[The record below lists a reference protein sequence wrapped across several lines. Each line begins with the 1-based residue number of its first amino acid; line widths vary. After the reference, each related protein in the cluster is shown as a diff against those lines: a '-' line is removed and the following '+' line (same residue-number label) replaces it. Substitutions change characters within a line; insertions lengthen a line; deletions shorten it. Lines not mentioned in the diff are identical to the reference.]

1 MRSFYDRSMK
11 KDIRRLFV
19 WTIITSLLT
28 VSLIIFYYWRI
39 SVNDMIVE
47 MQAELSQSIHREIE
61 NFIAVPMQMNE
72 RNRYALEKGIIDL
85 KSPEEMVR
93 FFAGVMHGADETIY
107 SFSFGTADGRYYG
120 VRRNKENV
128 LEFMRSDPSTK
139 GESVYYALDE
149 EDIPVYPVFSAGV
162 FDVRQRDWFISAKT
176 MQHPVFSPVYKH
188 FVLQDL
194 AVSAASPVYD
204 RNGKFMGVL
213 GTHSTLAKINKELRE
228 LLQEKQSVAYIVER
242 NTGELI
248 ANTEAEPDFI
258 LLSENA
264 VERVRIADI
273 KNMAIRQGY
282 EQYMKTGRK
291 ISDENGIYVNVSSFQ
306 QEGLDWLIIT
316 AVPEPASVGDI
327 RRSIVLAVCL
337 SLLLVLLEGYIWK
350 KKIDHC
356 LLPISDLV
364 QITEKFSAGDFS
376 CRAEVKE
383 KNELAQLAD
392 AFNQMAVR
400 IAGLIDGLEQKV
412 FLRTQALEEKNKAL
426 LQAKAELEMALEI
439 DFLTGLYNRK
449 FLIQKMEKAIE
460 AFATERKSFAVLMM
474 DVDHF
479 KRINDAYGHD
489 CGDAVLKQLA
499 VLMKNT
505 FGDVGYT
512 GRWGGEEFL
521 AFLPDVD
528 QKTAMSLAQK
538 VCQEIRESIFPCGK
552 EKIHLTMTMG
562 AAVYEEEEILDAIIK
577 KADIAVYY
585 GKKNGRNQ
593 VVLFDPS
600 MKE

>member
-1 MRSFYDRSMK
+1 MRSFYDRSIK

-19 WTIITSLLT
+19 WTIISSLLT

-47 MQAELSQSIHREIE
+47 MQSELSQSIHREIE
-61 NFIAVPMQMNE
+61 DFIAVPMQMNE

-85 KSPEEMVR
+85 DSPDEMAR
-93 FFAGVMHGADETIY
+93 FFAGVMRGADETIY
-107 SFSFGTADGRYYG
+107 SFSFGSADGRYYG

-128 LEFMRSDPSTK
+128 LEFMRSDASTH

-162 FDVRQRDWFISAKT
+162 FDARQRDWFISAKN

-194 AVSAASPVYD
+194 AISAASPVYD
-204 RNGKFMGVL
+204 RNGTFIGVL

-228 LLQEKQSVAYIVER
+228 LLQEKQSVAYIVEK

-248 ANTEAEPDFI
+248 ANTEKEPDFVFA
-258 LLSENA
+258 SGDA
-264 VERVRIADI
+264 VERIRITEI
-273 KNMAIRQGY
+273 KNMAIRRGY
-282 EQYMKTGRK
+282 EQYMKTGRQ
-291 ISDENGIYVNVSSFQ
+291 ISDENGIYVNVSSFHK
-306 QEGLDWLIIT
+306 EGLDWLIIT

-327 RRSIVLAVCL
+327 RRSIVLAVLL
-337 SLLLVLLEGYIWK
+337 SLLLVVMEGYIWK
-350 KKIDHC
+350 KKIDRC
-356 LLPISDLV
+356 LLPISELV
-364 QITEKFSAGDFS
+364 QITEQFSAGDFS

-383 KNELAQLAD
+383 RNELGQLAN
-392 AFNQMAVR
+392 AFNQMAVH
-400 IAGLIDGLEQKV
+400 IAGLINELERKV
-412 FLRTQALEEKNKAL
+412 SMRTQALEEKNKAL

-449 FLIQKMEKAIE
+449 FLIQKMEAAIA
-460 AFATERKSFAVLMM
+460 AFVAERKSFAVLMM

-479 KRINDAYGHD
+479 KRINDEHGHD
-489 CGDAVLKQLA
+489 CGDDVLKQLA

-505 FGDVGYT
+505 FDEVGYT

-521 AFLPDVD
+521 AFLPATGADE
-528 QKTAMSLAQK
+528 AMALAEK
-538 VCQEIRESIFPCGK
+538 VCSEIQQMKFPCG
-552 EKIHLTMTMG
+552 EKQIRLTMTMG
-562 AAVYEEEEILDAIIK
+562 IAIYKQEEILDAIIK
-577 KADIAVYY
+577 KADVAVYY
-585 GKKNGRNQ
+585 GKKNGRNR
-593 VVLFDPS
+593 VVLFDPA

>member
-1 MRSFYDRSMK
+1 MRSFYDRSIK

-19 WTIITSLLT
+19 WTIISSLLT

-47 MQAELSQSIHREIE
+47 MQSELSQSIHREIE
-61 NFIAVPMQMNE
+61 DFIAVPMQMNE

-85 KSPEEMVR
+85 DSPDEMAR
-93 FFAGVMHGADETIY
+93 FFAGVMRGADETIY
-107 SFSFGTADGRYYG
+107 SFSFGSADGRYYG

-128 LEFMRSDPSTK
+128 LEFMRSDASTH

-162 FDVRQRDWFISAKT
+162 FDARQRDWFISAKN

-194 AVSAASPVYD
+194 AISAASPVYD
-204 RNGKFMGVL
+204 RNGTFIGVL

-228 LLQEKQSVAYIVER
+228 LLQEKQSVAYIVEK

-248 ANTEAEPDFI
+248 ANTEKEPDFVFA
-258 LLSENA
+258 SGDA
-264 VERVRIADI
+264 VERIRITEI
-273 KNMAIRQGY
+273 KNMAIRRGY
-282 EQYMKTGRK
+282 EQYMKTGRQ
-291 ISDENGIYVNVSSFQ
+291 ISDENGIYVNVSSFHK
-306 QEGLDWLIIT
+306 EGLDWLIIT

-327 RRSIVLAVCL
+327 RRSIVLAVLL
-337 SLLLVLLEGYIWK
+337 SLLLVVMEGYIWK
-350 KKIDHC
+350 KKIDRC

-364 QITEKFSAGDFS
+364 QITEQFSAGDFS
-376 CRAEVKE
+376 CRAEVTE
-383 KNELAQLAD
+383 RNELGQLAN
-392 AFNQMAVR
+392 AFNQMAVH
-400 IAGLIDGLEQKV
+400 IAGLINELERKV
-412 FLRTQALEEKNKAL
+412 SMRTQALEEKNKAL

-449 FLIQKMEKAIE
+449 ILIQKMEAAIA
-460 AFATERKSFAVLMM
+460 AFVAERKSFAVLMM

-479 KRINDAYGHD
+479 KRINDEHGHD

-505 FGDVGYT
+505 FDEVGYT

-521 AFLPDVD
+521 AFLPATGADE
-528 QKTAMSLAQK
+528 AMALAEK
-538 VCQEIRESIFPCGK
+538 VCSEIQQMKFPCG
-552 EKIHLTMTMG
+552 EKQIRLTMTMG
-562 AAVYEEEEILDAIIK
+562 IAIYEQEEILDAIIK
-577 KADIAVYY
+577 KADVAVYY
-585 GKKNGRNQ
+585 GKKNGRNR
-593 VVLFDPS
+593 VVLFDPA